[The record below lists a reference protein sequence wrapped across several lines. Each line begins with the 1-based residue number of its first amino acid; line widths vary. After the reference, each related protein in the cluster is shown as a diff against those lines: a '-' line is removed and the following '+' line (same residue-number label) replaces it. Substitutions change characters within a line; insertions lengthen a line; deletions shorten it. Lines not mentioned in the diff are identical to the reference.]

1 MCNNEEILDFY
12 AFAMA
17 LSALYRRHFL
27 ALPDDFLRR
36 VIPPHA
42 FFLPYA
48 PTVKD
53 LYGITDIYTWEFCI
67 WI

>member
-27 ALPDDFLRR
+27 ALPDDFLF
-36 VIPPHA
+36 PLMH